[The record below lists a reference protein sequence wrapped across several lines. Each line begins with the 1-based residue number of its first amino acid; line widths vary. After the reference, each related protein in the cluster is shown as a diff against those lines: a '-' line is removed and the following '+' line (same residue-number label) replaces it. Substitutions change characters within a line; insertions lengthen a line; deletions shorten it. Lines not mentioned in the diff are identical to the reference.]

1 VLYVNAVRSPMLA
14 GRAGWIHTPLDVDAM
29 RAAPTFMPE
38 GLYLA
43 HVGYPEA
50 FAVPPASLGSV
61 PWSGIWSE

>member
-1 VLYVNAVRSPMLA
+1 VSWLADVLESRD
-14 GRAGWIHTPLDVDAM
+14 RDC
-29 RAAPTFMPE
+29 AAPTFMPE

-50 FAVPPASLGSV
+50 FAVPPAPLGSV